1 MKWTREQ
8 YIDLFTSDRV
18 DRPMF
23 VELFGPL
30 IGLEDEWRAQGAS
43 EDEIN
48 MTAFDWDYVPTCGC
62 GGNTGLRGGFTP
74 CVIEDTPTYTI
85 SRDAMGR
92 TV

>member
-43 EDEIN
+43 ED
-48 MTAFDWDYVPTCGC
+48 
-62 GGNTGLRGGFTP
+62 
-74 CVIEDTPTYTI
+74 
-85 SRDAMGR
+85 
-92 TV
+92 